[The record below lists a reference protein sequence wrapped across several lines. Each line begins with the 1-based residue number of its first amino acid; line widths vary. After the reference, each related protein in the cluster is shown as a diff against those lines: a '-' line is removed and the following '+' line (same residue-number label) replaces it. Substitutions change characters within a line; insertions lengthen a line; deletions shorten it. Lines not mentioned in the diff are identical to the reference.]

1 MIYYISPVQ
10 INILTPLDSSAGT
23 ASVQVK
29 TAAGTSAVATV
40 TMQATSLGLFAFNS
54 GQYAAAEHGAGDCV
68 NVNNGTC
75 YVGPTSLYPGLST
88 PAKPGETIVLYA
100 NGFGLAGASLTPGS
114 ETQSSILPAMPLV
127 VIGNTLCQVN
137 FAGLVAPG
145 EFQFN
150 VVVPAGA
157 PDGDNQLYAAY
168 NGLNTQFIFVTVQH

>member
-1 MIYYISPVQ
+1 MPSSVVVSQILNATGEAATISQNTWVELKGSGLSQTTRIWAGSDFVNGQMPTSLDNVSVTVNGKLPYIYYISPVQ

-75 YVGPTSLYPGLST
+75 Y
-88 PAKPGETIVLYA
+88 E
-100 NGFGLAGASLTPGS
+100 
-114 ETQSSILPAMPLV
+114 
-127 VIGNTLCQVN
+127 IGRAHV
-137 FAGLVAPG
+137 
-145 EFQFN
+145 
-150 VVVPAGA
+150 
-157 PDGDNQLYAAY
+157 
-168 NGLNTQFIFVTVQH
+168 